1 MKKWTVL
8 LDDDTVGTV
17 NEDTIDG
24 DLNDFIGET
33 LNVHLRDENGNPIE
47 KAGKIV
53 EILDEENI

>member
-1 MKKWTVL
+1 M

-47 KAGKIV
+47 KTGKIV